1 MHYLVTNHS
10 TFFQDIH
17 QQDHLGAQGNVIQ
30 VLFVSQELVPPP
42 ARCTHPSDLHVFKS
56 NKVLGFVGSCRPL
69 LGLNTK
75 AILVNLLD
83 VTVLIF
89 CVLHVTFF
97 ILVTNEVLEAAL
109 FVVVFLGIFSH
120 LRGDK
125 RYYTKNVYDIISDWL
140 GSKEVRI
147 ASALTLERTRMY
159 GWFQIRLKFWTS

>member
-30 VLFVSQELVPPP
+30 VLFVSQELVPPA
-42 ARCTHPSDLHVFKS
+42 ARCAHPSDLHVFKS
-56 NKVLGFVGSCRPL
+56 NKVLGFVSSCRPL

-120 LRGDK
+120 LKGDK
-125 RYYTKNVYDIISDWL
+125 KILYKRTKVIFM
-140 GSKEVRI
+140 
-147 ASALTLERTRMY
+147 T
-159 GWFQIRLKFWTS
+159 